1 MAEFMKEEVKADQIC
16 VISIVSGNPYDS
28 SKMENNANTF
38 YTQVNYKQL
47 RELCGVIRNKRTTE
61 NITYQ
66 TIKRYIEEK
75 NAKVFFDIKCS
86 SDCHSGSNFGDDEM
100 TLSIFKMVNTM
111 TRLGCNIVVGDHS
124 MASLF
129 NNWDKYRMDFLSPIE
144 VMTETTSGHYKMSGN
159 KSDFQSSDYP
169 ILKNLGDMSADEKI
183 EIEFE
188 NMSGTKI
195 YKISEGTTVPVKI
208 ISKGGKGIEHNEI
221 VHSEFAYRNGKIII
235 SATHWCNLT
244 NMKSEVNV
252 EEMTRQY
259 ETQFDIEETKQ
270 MRVLY
275 SCAITSGDTEAAKR
289 VVSDSVKYMCSGQ
302 K

>member
-1 MAEFMKEEVKADQIC
+1 MAEFIKDQIC

-38 YTQVNYKQL
+38 YTQINYKQL
-47 RELCGVIRNKRTTE
+47 KELYDVIRYQKITD

-66 TIKRYIEEK
+66 TIQRYIEEK
-75 NAKVFFDIKCS
+75 KAKVFFDIKCS
-86 SDCHSGSNFGDDEM
+86 SDCHSGSHFTDDET
-100 TLSIFKMVNTM
+100 TLSMFKMVNTM
-111 TRLGCNIVVGDHS
+111 TRLGCNVVVGDHS

-129 NNWDKYRMDFLSPIE
+129 NNWDKYRMDIPSPIE
-144 VMTETTSGHYKMSGN
+144 VMKETTEGSYKMSGN
-159 KSDFQSSDYP
+159 KIDFQSSDYP

-183 EIEFE
+183 EIDFR

-195 YKISEGTTVPVKI
+195 YKIKEDTQIPVKV
-208 ISKGGKGIEHNEI
+208 ISKGGKGLEQNEI

-235 SATHWCNLT
+235 SATHWCNLRDVKT
-244 NMKSEVNV
+244 EVNV

-259 ETQFDIEETKQ
+259 ETQFGVEETLQ
-270 MRVLY
+270 MRVQY
-275 SCAITSGDTEAAKR
+275 SCAIASGNKEEMQR
-289 VVSDSVKYMCSGQ
+289 VVSDSVRYMCSGQ

>member
-1 MAEFMKEEVKADQIC
+1 MKDQIC

-38 YTQVNYKQL
+38 YTQINYKQL
-47 RELCGVIRNKRTTE
+47 KELYDVIRHQKITD

-66 TIKRYIEEK
+66 TIQRYIEEK
-75 NAKVFFDIKCS
+75 KAKVFFDIKCS
-86 SDCHSGSNFGDDEM
+86 SDCHSGSHFTDDET

-111 TRLGCNIVVGDHS
+111 TRLGCNVVVGDHS
-124 MASLF
+124 MAALF
-129 NNWDKYRMDFLSPIE
+129 NNWDKYRMDIPSPIE
-144 VMTETTSGHYKMSGN
+144 VMKETTEGSYKMSGN
-159 KSDFQSSDYP
+159 KVDFQSSDYP

-183 EIEFE
+183 EIEFR
-188 NMSGTKI
+188 NMSGTKL
-195 YKISEGTTVPVKI
+195 YKIKEDTQIPVKV
-208 ISKGGKGIEHNEI
+208 ISKGGKGLEQNEI

-244 NMKSEVNV
+244 NVKTEVNV

-259 ETQFDIEETKQ
+259 ETQFGVEETIQ
-270 MRVLY
+270 MRRVY
-275 SCAITSGDTEAAKR
+275 SCAIASGNKEEMQR
-289 VVSDSVKYMCSGQ
+289 VVSDSVRYMCSGQ

>member
-1 MAEFMKEEVKADQIC
+1 MSEFMKEEVKGDQIC
-16 VISIVSGNPYDS
+16 MISIVSGNPYDS

-38 YTQVNYKQL
+38 YTQINYKQL
-47 RELCGVIRNKRTTE
+47 RELCGVIRNKITTE

-66 TIKRYIEEK
+66 TIKKYIDEK
-75 NAKVFFDIKCS
+75 KAKVFFDIKCS
-86 SDCHSGSNFGDDEM
+86 SDCHSGSNFGDDET

-144 VMTETTSGHYKMSGN
+144 VMTETTEGPYKMSGN
-159 KSDFQSSDYP
+159 KIDFQSSDYP
-169 ILKNLGDMSADEKI
+169 ILKNLGDMSAEEKI
-183 EIEFE
+183 EIEFR

-208 ISKGGKGIEHNEI
+208 ISKGGKGMEQNEI

-244 NMKSEVNV
+244 EMKSEVNV

-259 ETQFDIEETKQ
+259 ATQFGIEECAKMTVQ
-270 MRVLY
+270 YR
-275 SCAITSGDTEAAKR
+275 CAIASGNKEEMQR
-289 VVSDSVKYMCSGQ
+289 VVSDSVRYMCSGQ